1 MNDRVHVAGLET
13 YCIIGTNPWEREV
26 KQKVRVDL
34 EIEADC
40 RRAGRSDDLGDALD
54 YRAAAKGVQALVE
67 ASAFNL
73 VEALAEHIAAD
84 LLGRFPAASV
94 VRVRVAKPGAV
105 KWAESVG
112 VEIVRG
118 RGEPPA

>member
-1 MNDRVHVAGLET
+1 MNDRVRVKGLEA

-26 KQKVRVDL
+26 RQKVRIDL
-34 EIEADC
+34 ELEADC
-40 RRAGRSDDLGDALD
+40 RTAGRSDDLRDAVD

-67 ASAFNL
+67 GSAFNL

-84 LLGRFPAASV
+84 LLERFPAAASV
-94 VRVRVAKPGAV
+94 RIRVAKPGAV

-112 VEIVRG
+112 VEIVR
-118 RGEPPA
+118 RREPPA